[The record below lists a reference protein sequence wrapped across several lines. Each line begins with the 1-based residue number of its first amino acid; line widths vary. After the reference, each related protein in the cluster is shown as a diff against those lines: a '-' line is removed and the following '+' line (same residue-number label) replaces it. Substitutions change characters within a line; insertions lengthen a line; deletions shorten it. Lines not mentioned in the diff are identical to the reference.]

1 MIISLEEAL
10 KLDADATQDAD
21 AIQEACDGM
30 ETMVRN
36 LTNNNFQLTKFR
48 IRGLKLSG
56 NTIKANSGRVDIFK
70 LGDTIEINGTDY
82 NDGLYV
88 VESVSDDVI
97 TIRGD
102 FITETNSGA
111 IATKVSYPADVLTGV
126 KKLISYDAK
135 MRDKAGIKS
144 ETVARWSVTYYD
156 VTAAESS
163 EGYPVSLLGFL
174 DKYRKLRWS

>member
-10 KLDADATQDAD
+10 KLDAAATQ
-21 AIQEACDGM
+21 ETCDGL

-36 LTNNNFQLTKFR
+36 LTNNNFQLIKFR
-48 IRGLKLSG
+48 NRGLRLSG
-56 NTIKANSGRVDIFK
+56 STIQASSGRVDIFRP
-70 LGDTIEINGTDY
+70 GDTIEINGTDY

-88 VESVSDDVI
+88 VESVSDGVI
-97 TIRGD
+97 AIRGD
-102 FITETNSGA
+102 FIAEINSGA
-111 IATKVSYPADVLTGV
+111 IATKISYPADVLAGV
-126 KKLISYDAK
+126 KKLIVYDAK

-144 ETVARWSVTYYD
+144 ETVSRWSVTYYD

-174 DKYRKLRWS
+174 NKYRKLRWS

>member
-1 MIISLEEAL
+1 MIIT
-10 KLDADATQDAD
+10 LDKAQELDPKATQ
-21 AIQEACDGM
+21 ETCNGL
-30 ETMVRN
+30 ETMVRKV
-36 LTNNNFQLTKFR
+36 TNNNFQLIKFR
-48 IRGLKLSG
+48 IRGLRLSG
-56 NTIKANSGRVDIFK
+56 STIKASSGRVDIFK
-70 LGDTIEINGTDY
+70 TGDTIEINGTDY

-88 VESVSDDVI
+88 VESVSNDAI
-97 TIRGD
+97 TIRGG

-126 KKLISYDAK
+126 KKLIAYDAK

-144 ETVARWSVTYYD
+144 ETIARWSVTYYD

>member
-1 MIISLEEAL
+1 MIIDLDDALE
-10 KLDADATQDAD
+10 LDPSITQ
-21 AIQEACDGM
+21 ETCDGL

-36 LTNNNFQLTKFR
+36 LTNNNFQLIKFR
-48 IRGLKLSG
+48 IRGLRLSG
-56 NTIKANSGRVDIFK
+56 STIKASSGRVDIFRP
-70 LGDTIEINGTDY
+70 GDTIEINGTDY

-88 VESVSDDVI
+88 VESVSDDAI
-97 TIRGD
+97 TVRGD
-102 FITETNSGA
+102 FITETHSGA
-111 IATKVSYPADVLTGV
+111 IATKVSYPADVLVGV
-126 KKLISYDAK
+126 KKLIAYDTK

>member
-1 MIISLEEAL
+1 MIIDLDDALE
-10 KLDADATQDAD
+10 LDSSITQ
-21 AIQEACDGM
+21 ETCDGL

-36 LTNNNFQLTKFR
+36 LTNNNFQLIKFR
-48 IRGLKLSG
+48 IRGLRLSG
-56 NTIKANSGRVDIFK
+56 STIKASSGRVDIFRP
-70 LGDTIEINGTDY
+70 GDTIEINGTDY

-88 VESVSDDVI
+88 VESVSEGVI

-102 FITETNSGA
+102 FITETHSGA

-126 KKLISYDAK
+126 KKLIAYDSK

>member
-1 MIISLEEAL
+1 MIISLDEAL
-10 KLDADATQDAD
+10 KLDADATQ
-21 AIQEACDGM
+21 ETCDGL
-30 ETMVRN
+30 ETMVRK
-36 LTNNNFQLTKFR
+36 LTNNNFQLIKFR

-56 NTIKANSGRVDIFK
+56 STIKANSGRLDIFK
-70 LGDTIEINGTDY
+70 TGDTIEINGTDY
-82 NDGLYV
+82 NNGLYV
-88 VESVSDDVI
+88 VESVSDDAI

-126 KKLISYDAK
+126 KKLIAYDAK

>member
-1 MIISLEEAL
+1 MIINLEEAL
-10 KLDADATQDAD
+10 KLDTDATQ
-21 AIQEACDGM
+21 ETCDGL
-30 ETMVRN
+30 ETMVRK
-36 LTNNNFQLTKFR
+36 LTNNNFQSIKFR
-48 IRGLKLSG
+48 IRGLQLSG
-56 NTIKANSGRVDIFK
+56 STIKASSGRVDIFK
-70 LGDTIEINGTDY
+70 TGDTIEINGTDY

-88 VESVSDDVI
+88 VESVSNDAI
-97 TIRGD
+97 TIRGG

-126 KKLISYDAK
+126 KKLIAYDAK

-144 ETVARWSVTYYD
+144 ETIARWSVTYYD

>member
-10 KLDADATQDAD
+10 KLDADATQ
-21 AIQEACDGM
+21 ETCDGL
-30 ETMVRN
+30 ETMVRK
-36 LTNNNFQLTKFR
+36 LTSNNFQLIKFR
-48 IRGLKLSG
+48 IRGLRLSG
-56 NTIKANSGRVDIFK
+56 STIKASSGRLDIFK
-70 LGDTIEINGTDY
+70 TGDTIEINGTDY
-82 NDGLYV
+82 NNGLYV
-88 VESVSDDVI
+88 VKSVSDDAI

-111 IATKVSYPADVLTGV
+111 IATKVSYPADVLTGI
-126 KKLISYDAK
+126 KKLVAYDAK

>member
-1 MIISLEEAL
+1 MIINLEEAL
-10 KLDADATQDAD
+10 KLDTDATQ
-21 AIQEACDGM
+21 ETCDGL

-48 IRGLKLSG
+48 IRGLRLSG
-56 NTIKANSGRVDIFK
+56 NTFKASSGRVDIFK
-70 LGDTIEINGTDY
+70 TGDTIEINGTDY
-82 NDGLYV
+82 NNGLYV
-88 VESVSDDVI
+88 VESVSDGVI
-97 TIRGD
+97 TVRGD

-111 IATKVSYPADVLTGV
+111 IATKVSYPADVLTGI
-126 KKLISYDAK
+126 KKLIAYDAK

>member
-1 MIISLEEAL
+1 MIINLEEAL
-10 KLDADATQDAD
+10 KLDADATQ
-21 AIQEACDGM
+21 ETCDGL

-48 IRGLKLSG
+48 IRGLRLSG
-56 NTIKANSGRVDIFK
+56 STIKASSGRVDIFK
-70 LGDTIEINGTDY
+70 TGDTIEINGTDY
-82 NDGLYV
+82 NNGLYV
-88 VESVSDDVI
+88 VESVSDGVI
-97 TIRGD
+97 TIHGS
-102 FITETNSGA
+102 FIAEIHSGA
-111 IATKVSYPADVLTGV
+111 IATKVSYPADVLTGI
-126 KKLISYDAK
+126 KKLIAYDAK

-156 VTAAESS
+156 VTATESS

>member
-1 MIISLEEAL
+1 MIIT
-10 KLDADATQDAD
+10 LDKAQELDPKATQ
-21 AIQEACDGM
+21 ETCNGL
-30 ETMVRN
+30 ETMVRKV
-36 LTNNNFQLTKFR
+36 TNNNFQAIKFR
-48 IRGLKLSG
+48 CHGLTLDG
-56 NTIKANSGRVDIFK
+56 NTVKTKSRTDIFK
-70 LGDTIEINGTDY
+70 VGDTVEINGTDY

-88 VESVSDDVI
+88 VESVSDDAI

-102 FITETNSGA
+102 FITETNSRA
-111 IATKVSYPADVLTGV
+111 IATKVSYPADVLAGV
-126 KKLISYDAK
+126 KKLIAYDAK

>member
-10 KLDADATQDAD
+10 KLDADATQ
-21 AIQEACDGM
+21 ETCDGL
-30 ETMVRN
+30 ETMVRK
-36 LTNNNFQLTKFR
+36 LTNNNFQLIKFR
-48 IRGLKLSG
+48 IRGLRLSG
-56 NTIKANSGRVDIFK
+56 STIKASSGRLDIFK
-70 LGDTIEINGTDY
+70 TGDTIEINGTDY
-82 NDGLYV
+82 NNGLYV
-88 VESVSDDVI
+88 VKSVSDDAI

-111 IATKVSYPADVLTGV
+111 IATKVSYPADVLTGI
-126 KKLISYDAK
+126 KKLVAYDAK

>member
-10 KLDADATQDAD
+10 KLDADATQ
-21 AIQEACDGM
+21 ETCDGL
-30 ETMVRN
+30 ETMVRK

-48 IRGLKLSG
+48 IRGLRLSG
-56 NTIKANSGRVDIFK
+56 STIKASSGRLDVFK
-70 LGDTIEINGTDY
+70 TGDTIEINGTDY
-82 NDGLYV
+82 NNGLYV
-88 VESVSDDVI
+88 VESVSDDTI

-111 IATKVSYPADVLTGV
+111 IATKVSYPADVLTGI
-126 KKLISYDAK
+126 KKLIAYDAK

-156 VTAAESS
+156 VTATESS

>member
-1 MIISLEEAL
+1 MIINLEEAL
-10 KLDADATQDAD
+10 KLDADATQ
-21 AIQEACDGM
+21 ETCDGL
-30 ETMVRN
+30 ETMVRKV
-36 LTNNNFQLTKFR
+36 TNNNFQVIKFR
-48 IRGLKLSG
+48 CHGLTLDG
-56 NTIKANSGRVDIFK
+56 NTVKTKSRTDIFK
-70 LGDTIEINGTDY
+70 VGDTIEINGTDY
-82 NDGLYV
+82 NNGLYV
-88 VESVSDDVI
+88 VESVSDGVI
-97 TIRGD
+97 TVRGD

-111 IATKVSYPADVLTGV
+111 IATKVSYPADVLTGI
-126 KKLISYDAK
+126 KKLIAYDAK

>member
-10 KLDADATQDAD
+10 KLDTDATQ
-21 AIQEACDGM
+21 ETCNGL
-30 ETMVRN
+30 ETMVRKV
-36 LTNNNFQLTKFR
+36 TNNNFQLIKFR
-48 IRGLKLSG
+48 IRGLRLSG
-56 NTIKANSGRVDIFK
+56 STIKASSGRVDIFK
-70 LGDTIEINGTDY
+70 PGDTIEINGTDY
-82 NDGLYV
+82 NNGLYV
-88 VESVSDDVI
+88 VESVSDGVI

-102 FITETNSGA
+102 FITEIHQGA

-126 KKLISYDAK
+126 KKLIAYDAK

>member
-1 MIISLEEAL
+1 MIIDLDDALE
-10 KLDADATQDAD
+10 LDSSITQ
-21 AIQEACDGM
+21 ETCDGL

-36 LTNNNFQLTKFR
+36 LTNNNFQLIKFR
-48 IRGLKLSG
+48 IRGLRLSG
-56 NTIKANSGRVDIFK
+56 SIIKASSGRVDIFQS
-70 LGDTIEINGTDY
+70 GDTIEINGTDY

-88 VESVSDDVI
+88 VESVSDDAI
-97 TIRGD
+97 TVRGD

-111 IATKVSYPADVLTGV
+111 IATKISYPADVLTGV
-126 KKLISYDAK
+126 KKLIAYDAK

>member
-1 MIISLEEAL
+1 MIISLDEAL
-10 KLDADATQDAD
+10 KLDPDATQDAD
-21 AIQEACDGM
+21 AIREMCDGL
-30 ETMVRN
+30 EIMVRN

-56 NTIKANSGRVDIFK
+56 STIKANSGRVDIFK
-70 LGDTIEINGTDY
+70 LGDTIEINGTDF

-88 VESVSDDVI
+88 IESVSNDVI

-102 FITETNSGA
+102 FITETNLGA
-111 IATKVSYPADVLTGV
+111 IATKVSYPEDVLTGV

-156 VTAAESS
+156 VTATESS

-174 DKYRKLRWS
+174 DKYRKSVS

>member
-1 MIISLEEAL
+1 MIISLDEAL
-10 KLDADATQDAD
+10 KLDADATQ
-21 AIQEACDGM
+21 ETCDGL
-30 ETMVRN
+30 ETMVRK
-36 LTNNNFQLTKFR
+36 LTNNNFQLIKFR

-56 NTIKANSGRVDIFK
+56 STIKASSGRLDIFK
-70 LGDTIEINGTDY
+70 TGDTIEINGTDY
-82 NDGLYV
+82 NNGLYV
-88 VESVSDDVI
+88 VESVSDDAI

-111 IATKVSYPADVLTGV
+111 IATKVSYPADVLTGI
-126 KKLISYDAK
+126 KKLIAYDAK

>member
-1 MIISLEEAL
+1 MIISLDEAL
-10 KLDADATQDAD
+10 KLDPDATQ
-21 AIQEACDGM
+21 ETCDGL
-30 ETMVRN
+30 ETMVRK
-36 LTNNNFQLTKFR
+36 LTNNNFQLIKFR
-48 IRGLKLSG
+48 IRGLRLSG
-56 NTIKANSGRVDIFK
+56 STIKANSGRLDIFK
-70 LGDTIEINGTDY
+70 PGDTIEINGTDY

-88 VESVSDDVI
+88 VESVSDNAI
-97 TIRGD
+97 TVRGD
-102 FITETNSGA
+102 FIAETNSGA

-126 KKLISYDAK
+126 KKLIAYDAK

-156 VTAAESS
+156 VTATESS

>member
-1 MIISLEEAL
+1 MIIDLDDALE
-10 KLDADATQDAD
+10 LDPSITQ
-21 AIQEACDGM
+21 ETCDGL
-30 ETMVRN
+30 ETMVRK
-36 LTNNNFQLTKFR
+36 LTNNNFQLIKFR

-56 NTIKANSGRVDIFK
+56 STIQAGSGRVDIFRP
-70 LGDTIEINGTDY
+70 GDTIEINGTDY

-88 VESVSDDVI
+88 VESVSDGVI
-97 TIRGD
+97 TIHGD
-102 FITETNSGA
+102 FIAETHSGA

-126 KKLISYDAK
+126 KKLVAYDAK

>member
-1 MIISLEEAL
+1 MIITLEEAI
-10 KLDADATQDAD
+10 KLDPKATQ
-21 AIQEACDGM
+21 ETCDGL
-30 ETMVRN
+30 EAMVRKV
-36 LTNNNFQLTKFR
+36 TNNNFQAIKFR
-48 IRGLKLSG
+48 CHGLVLDG
-56 NTIKANSGRVDIFK
+56 NTVKTKSRTDIFK
-70 LGDTIEINGTDY
+70 AGDTVEINGTDF

-88 VESVSDDVI
+88 VKSVSEGMI

-102 FITETNSGA
+102 FITETHSGA

-126 KKLISYDAK
+126 KKLIAYDSK

>member
-1 MIISLEEAL
+1 MIIDLDDALE
-10 KLDADATQDAD
+10 LDSSITQ
-21 AIQEACDGM
+21 ETCDGL

-36 LTNNNFQLTKFR
+36 LTNNNFQLIKFR

-56 NTIKANSGRVDIFK
+56 STIKASSGRVDIFQS
-70 LGDTIEINGTDY
+70 GDTIEINGTDY

-88 VESVSDDVI
+88 VESVSDDAI
-97 TIRGD
+97 TVRGD
-102 FITETNSGA
+102 FITETHSGA

-126 KKLISYDAK
+126 KKLIAYDSK